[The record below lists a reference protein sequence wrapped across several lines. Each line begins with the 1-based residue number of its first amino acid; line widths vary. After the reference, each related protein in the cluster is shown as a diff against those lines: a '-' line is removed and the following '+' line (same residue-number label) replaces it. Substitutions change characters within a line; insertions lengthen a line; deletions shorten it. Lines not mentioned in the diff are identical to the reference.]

1 MGSMSATVLLGYAGM
16 GIPMKYLL
24 IGGALVPLGSIIVS
38 KILLPETKEELSL
51 REVAATNEVSM
62 DNKGDNK
69 NLISALSEGAM
80 NGLNMVLGIG
90 ANLIAIIAIVALVNG
105 ALECSVL
112 H

>member
-1 MGSMSATVLLGYAGM
+1 MNKSEMMLVLVSGMGSMSATVLLGYAGM

-69 NLISALSEGAM
+69 ILYLRFQKE
-80 NGLNMVLGIG
+80 L
-90 ANLIAIIAIVALVNG
+90 
-105 ALECSVL
+105 
-112 H
+112 